1 MPTVI
6 ETADRFR
13 SQLRNKETSATN
25 DLLTAYRGVT
35 NRLEDK
41 LTVLQ
46 SKIEVLEKNGNL
58 TPENVRKLAVWGS
71 LLNQIEDEITKYGGY
86 VATQN
91 KVAAQATI
99 DMASKHSK
107 LLTQTYFNDNPN
119 LVKAFNASW
128 DVLPSESIETLVGFL
143 RPDSELTRGLERTI
157 GQTATQNFQ
166 DKLIEGVSLGYGSRK
181 INSLINQTLSEP
193 LTWSINTVRTT
204 QNYAYRETTRAN
216 YINNSEIL
224 GGWKWYAALDG
235 RVCLSCVNQHGRD
248 FPLNARL
255 NDHHQG
261 RCTQIPLIDKPERFG
276 LKSPEVELGEQW
288 FNKLPKPEQI
298 NRMGIDRHAAYR
310 SGKFKFTDLSE
321 TYQNDSFGEML
332 KEASLKSILGKVKPA
347 KPKRQFKPKATL
359 DDIFTKPKAQAKPTL
374 TANRQTAKDV
384 FRLDS
389 SLDDKLSKAG
399 KEALDLIDNVHT
411 FPKGINKTPVIE
423 LKGEKEAIQGRYNL
437 YADGS
442 PKAIEVS
449 KTAQRPV
456 YTTIHEIGHY
466 IDYHVISNID
476 SSLAATGAKFSEW
489 RDAVKSTEAYKT
501 LRDMN
506 ANPDLYSVDIGN
518 NRTVKP
524 DKNYTSYLIQDNELW
539 ARSYMQ
545 YIMKKNGLESSMSY
559 YTSDILYGS
568 IQWQDKDFNTVEAAF
583 DKLFE
588 DLKWK

>member
-13 SQLRNKETSATN
+13 NQLRSKETSATN

-46 SKIEVLEKNGNL
+46 AKIEVLEKNGNL

-71 LLNQIEDEITKYGGY
+71 LLNQVEDEITKYGGY

-91 KVAAQATI
+91 KVAAQSTI

-157 GQTATQNFQ
+157 GQSATQNFS
-166 DKLIEGVSLGYGSRK
+166 DKLIEGVSLGYGSKK
-181 INSLINQTLSEP
+181 INSLINQTLAEP

-216 YINNSEIL
+216 YINNSEIV

-248 FPLNARL
+248 FPTNARL

-276 LKSPEVELGEQW
+276 LKSPEVVLGEKW
-288 FNKLPKPEQI
+288 FNSLPKTQQI
-298 NRMGIDRHAAYR
+298 ERMGKAKYAAYR
-310 SGKFKFTDLSE
+310 AGEFKFDELSE
-321 TYQNDSFGEML
+321 QYQNDTFGEML
-332 KEASLKSILGKVKPA
+332 KEASLRTILGERA
-347 KPKRQFKPKATL
+347 Y
-359 DDIFTKPKAQAKPTL
+359 
-374 TANRQTAKDV
+374 
-384 FRLDS
+384 
-389 SLDDKLSKAG
+389 
-399 KEALDLIDNVHT
+399 
-411 FPKGINKTPVIE
+411 
-423 LKGEKEAIQGRYNL
+423 RY
-437 YADGS
+437 Y
-442 PKAIEVS
+442 
-449 KTAQRPV
+449 
-456 YTTIHEIGHY
+456 
-466 IDYHVISNID
+466 
-476 SSLAATGAKFSEW
+476 
-489 RDAVKSTEAYKT
+489 ST
-501 LRDMN
+501 
-506 ANPDLYSVDIGN
+506 
-518 NRTVKP
+518 
-524 DKNYTSYLIQDNELW
+524 
-539 ARSYMQ
+539 
-545 YIMKKNGLESSMSY
+545 
-559 YTSDILYGS
+559 
-568 IQWQDKDFNTVEAAF
+568 
-583 DKLFE
+583 
-588 DLKWK
+588 

>member
-1 MPTVI
+1 
-6 ETADRFR
+6 
-13 SQLRNKETSATN
+13 
-25 DLLTAYRGVT
+25 
-35 NRLEDK
+35 
-41 LTVLQ
+41 
-46 SKIEVLEKNGNL
+46 
-58 TPENVRKLAVWGS
+58 
-71 LLNQIEDEITKYGGY
+71 
-86 VATQN
+86 
-91 KVAAQATI
+91 
-99 DMASKHSK
+99 
-107 LLTQTYFNDNPN
+107 
-119 LVKAFNASW
+119 
-128 DVLPSESIETLVGFL
+128 
-143 RPDSELTRGLERTI
+143 
-157 GQTATQNFQ
+157 
-166 DKLIEGVSLGYGSRK
+166 
-181 INSLINQTLSEP
+181 
-193 LTWSINTVRTT
+193 
-204 QNYAYRETTRAN
+204 
-216 YINNSEIL
+216 
-224 GGWKWYAALDG
+224 
-235 RVCLSCVNQHGRD
+235 
-248 FPLNARL
+248 
-255 NDHHQG
+255 
-261 RCTQIPLIDKPERFG
+261 
-276 LKSPEVELGEQW
+276 
-288 FNKLPKPEQI
+288 
-298 NRMGIDRHAAYR
+298 MGIDRHAAYR
-310 SGKFKFTDLSE
+310 SGKFKFSDLSE